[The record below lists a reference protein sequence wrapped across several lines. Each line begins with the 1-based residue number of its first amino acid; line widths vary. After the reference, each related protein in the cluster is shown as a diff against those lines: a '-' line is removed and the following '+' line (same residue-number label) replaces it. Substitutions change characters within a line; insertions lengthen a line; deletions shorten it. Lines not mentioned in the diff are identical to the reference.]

1 MTVCH
6 CCMEVFPLIT
16 QLYPSW
22 MICSS
27 GADPLIHYG
36 QHFGCTIHTIWSVHA
51 VIVSGLLHA
60 AKIAE
65 LELGPNEA
73 LDDK

>member
-1 MTVCH
+1 MC
-6 CCMEVFPLIT
+6 
-16 QLYPSW
+16 
-22 MICSS
+22 
-27 GADPLIHYG
+27 
-36 QHFGCTIHTIWSVHA
+36 SVHA

-73 LDDK
+73 LDDE